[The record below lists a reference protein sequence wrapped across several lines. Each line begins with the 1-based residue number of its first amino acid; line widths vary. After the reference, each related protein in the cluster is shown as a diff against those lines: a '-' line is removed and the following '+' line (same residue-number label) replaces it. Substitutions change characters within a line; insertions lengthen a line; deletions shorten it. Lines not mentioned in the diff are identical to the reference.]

1 MKKSQKLLNL
11 TLITGL
17 ALSPLSVSA
26 LQKTETVYS
35 NLNSDGTPYK
45 TVVSSHL
52 SWIDDGD
59 IEDDSELKDILNIN
73 GEEEFTQKDNK
84 LSWKSIGKDIFYQG
98 KTEKQQPIKTEI
110 KYFLNEE
117 EKTPEEMLG
126 KEGNVR
132 IEFTFQNQLKNI
144 VRVNGINTEIYT
156 PFVTTV
162 GTMIDGNNNKNI
174 KITNGKVISTGTR
187 NMIIG
192 LASPGLYESIGLKE
206 LKDLN
211 KITLNYETTSFSMN
225 SIYIVSTP
233 KLLEETDLKIFDQM
247 DALYNNM
254 QELQKNMDKLELGI
268 NELEKGTTSLSTGTK
283 ELVNG
288 IKNATNALEQ
298 LKNGATSL
306 DNGLKQILLSLENAQ
321 NELTKMNL
329 GDSLTKLTTL
339 KTQNSNTINTLISKT
354 NMSLEKL
361 TNLYSQ
367 NNLSTYEGNDSTLSS
382 IKSTYELIYLLQ
394 MNNQAIDTTLTTL
407 KNVNNQ
413 LNSLM
418 TTLKQA
424 ISTTSKGASS
434 LSNGLTELKA
444 GLNKIYNG
452 SISLNQGANDL
463 NKGANT
469 LKNGASEFNKQ
480 GIQKLNRTVKTI
492 KNYTNKIEALLNL
505 SENYKGFTSQNSN
518 TTNFVSTVKSVKVN
532 YKR

>member
-247 DALYNNM
+247 DALYNN
-254 QELQKNMDKLELGI
+254 
-268 NELEKGTTSLSTGTK
+268 
-283 ELVNG
+283 
-288 IKNATNALEQ
+288 
-298 LKNGATSL
+298 
-306 DNGLKQILLSLENAQ
+306 
-321 NELTKMNL
+321 
-329 GDSLTKLTTL
+329 
-339 KTQNSNTINTLISKT
+339 
-354 NMSLEKL
+354 
-361 TNLYSQ
+361 
-367 NNLSTYEGNDSTLSS
+367 
-382 IKSTYELIYLLQ
+382 
-394 MNNQAIDTTLTTL
+394 
-407 KNVNNQ
+407 
-413 LNSLM
+413 
-418 TTLKQA
+418 
-424 ISTTSKGASS
+424 
-434 LSNGLTELKA
+434 
-444 GLNKIYNG
+444 
-452 SISLNQGANDL
+452 
-463 NKGANT
+463 
-469 LKNGASEFNKQ
+469 
-480 GIQKLNRTVKTI
+480 
-492 KNYTNKIEALLNL
+492 
-505 SENYKGFTSQNSN
+505 
-518 TTNFVSTVKSVKVN
+518 
-532 YKR
+532 